1 MPDINPIAEGAK
13 SLAESLNQ
21 SREAG
26 KSLTKSIED
35 IQHDGV
41 EVARQELETLK
52 RKRLIEEA
60 TENSMIYR
68 AIQEYEAQ
76 KAVIIAESKAE
87 DEFKQR
93 YGDKEWNKILELKD
107 VVEKEYLEN
116 KKYYGHKLDDVRRVQ
131 FYCFF
136 AAFVITCLLYWFNLV

>member
-93 YGDKEWNKILELKD
+93 YGDKEWNKVLELKN
-107 VVEKEYLEN
+107 VVEKEHLEN

-136 AAFVITCLLYWFNLV
+136 AAFVITCLLYWFKLV

>member
-1 MPDINPIAEGAK
+1 MSNPIAEGAK
-13 SLAESLNQ
+13 QLANSLEETRQ
-21 SREAG
+21 AG

-41 EVARQELETLK
+41 EVARQELEALK
-52 RKRLIEEA
+52 RKRLVEEA

-93 YGDKEWNKILELKD
+93 YGNKEWNKVLELKD
-107 VVEKEYLEN
+107 VVEKEHLEN

>member
-1 MPDINPIAEGAK
+1 MSNPIAEGAK
-13 SLAESLNQ
+13 QLANSLEET
-21 SREAG
+21 REAS

-41 EVARQELETLK
+41 EVARQELEALK
-52 RKRLIEEA
+52 RKRLVEEA

-136 AAFVITCLLYWFNLV
+136 AAFVITCLLYWFKLV

>member
-1 MPDINPIAEGAK
+1 MSNPIAEGAK
-13 SLAESLNQ
+13 QLANSLDEA
-21 SREAG
+21 REAG

-41 EVARQELETLK
+41 EVARQELEALK

-76 KAVIIAESKAE
+76 KAVIIAENKAE

-93 YGDKEWNKILELKD
+93 YGDKEWNKVLELKD
-107 VVEKEYLEN
+107 VVEKEHIEN

-131 FYCFF
+131 FYCWVLCYLL
-136 AAFVITCLLYWFNLV
+136 AF

>member
-1 MPDINPIAEGAK
+1 MPDINPIAEGVK

-41 EVARQELETLK
+41 EVARQELEALK
-52 RKRLIEEA
+52 RKRMVEEA

-76 KAVIIAESKAE
+76 KAVITAENKAE
-87 DEFKQR
+87 EEFKQR
-93 YGDKEWNKILELKD
+93 YGSKEWNKVLELKE
-107 VVEKEYLEN
+107 VVEKEQKEN
-116 KKYYGHKLDDVRRVQ
+116 KAYYGHKLDDVRRVQ
-131 FYCFF
+131 FWCFCV
-136 AAFVITCLLYWFNLV
+136 AAVITYILWKLNLV

>member
-1 MPDINPIAEGAK
+1 MSNPIAEGAK
-13 SLAESLNQ
+13 QLANSLDEA
-21 SREAG
+21 REAG

-41 EVARQELETLK
+41 EVARQELEALK
-52 RKRLIEEA
+52 RKRLVEEA

-93 YGDKEWNKILELKD
+93 YGDKEWNKVLELKD
-107 VVEKEYLEN
+107 VVEKEHLEN

>member
-1 MPDINPIAEGAK
+1 MSNPIAESAK
-13 SLAESLNQ
+13 SLSEGLNQ
-21 SREAG
+21 AREAG
-26 KSLTKSIED
+26 KSLTKTIEN

-136 AAFVITCLLYWFNLV
+136 AAFVITCLLYWFKLV

>member
-1 MPDINPIAEGAK
+1 MSNPIAEGAK
-13 SLAESLNQ
+13 QLANSLEETRQ
-21 SREAG
+21 AG

-35 IQHDGV
+35 IQYDGV
-41 EVARQELETLK
+41 EVARQELEALK
-52 RKRLIEEA
+52 RKRLVEEA

-93 YGDKEWNKILELKD
+93 YGDKEWNKVLELKD
-107 VVEKEYLEN
+107 VVEKEHLEN
-116 KKYYGHKLDDVRRVQ
+116 KKYYGHKLEDVRRVQ
-131 FYCFF
+131 FYCWVV
-136 AAFVITCLLYWFNLV
+136 AAFITYLLWKFNLV

>member
-1 MPDINPIAEGAK
+1 MSNPIAEGAK
-13 SLAESLNQ
+13 QLANSLEET
-21 SREAG
+21 REAS

-41 EVARQELETLK
+41 EVARQELEALK
-52 RKRLIEEA
+52 RKRLVEEA

-93 YGDKEWNKILELKD
+93 YGDKEWNKVLELKD
-107 VVEKEYLEN
+107 VVEKEHLEN
-116 KKYYGHKLDDVRRVQ
+116 KKYYGHKLEDVRRVQ
-131 FYCFF
+131 FYCWVV
-136 AAFVITCLLYWFNLV
+136 AAFITYLLWKFNLV

>member
-41 EVARQELETLK
+41 EVARQELDALK
-52 RKRLIEEA
+52 RKRMIEEA

-68 AIQEYEAQ
+68 AIQEYETQ

-93 YGDKEWNKILELKD
+93 YGDKEWNKVLELKN
-107 VVEKEYLEN
+107 VVEKEHFEN

-131 FYCFF
+131 FYCWVV
-136 AAFVITCLLYWFNLV
+136 AAFITYLLWKFNLV

>member
-1 MPDINPIAEGAK
+1 MSNPIAEGAK
-13 SLAESLNQ
+13 QLANSLEETRQ
-21 SREAG
+21 AG

-41 EVARQELETLK
+41 EVARQELEALK
-52 RKRLIEEA
+52 RKRLVEEA

-68 AIQEYEAQ
+68 AIQEYETQ
-76 KAVIIAESKAE
+76 KAVIIAENKAE

-93 YGDKEWNKILELKD
+93 YGDKEWNKVLELKN
-107 VVEKEYLEN
+107 VVEKEHLEN

-131 FYCFF
+131 FWCFF
-136 AAFVITCLLYWFNLV
+136 VAAIITYLLWKFNLV

>member
-1 MPDINPIAEGAK
+1 MSNPIAEGAK
-13 SLAESLNQ
+13 QLANSLDEA
-21 SREAG
+21 REAG

-41 EVARQELETLK
+41 EVARQELEALK
-52 RKRLIEEA
+52 RKRLVEEA

-76 KAVIIAESKAE
+76 KAVIIADSKAE

-93 YGDKEWNKILELKD
+93 YGDKEWNKVLELKD
-107 VVEKEYLEN
+107 VVEKEHLEN

-131 FYCFF
+131 FYCWIV
-136 AAFVITCLLYWFNLV
+136 AAFITYFLWKFNLV

>member
-41 EVARQELETLK
+41 EVARQELDALK
-52 RKRLIEEA
+52 RKRMIEEA

-93 YGDKEWNKILELKD
+93 YGDKEWNKVLELKN
-107 VVEKEYLEN
+107 VVEKEHLEN
-116 KKYYGHKLDDVRRVQ
+116 KKYYGHKLEDVRRVQ
-131 FYCFF
+131 FYCWVV
-136 AAFVITCLLYWFNLV
+136 AAFITYLLWKFNLV

>member
-1 MPDINPIAEGAK
+1 MSNPIAEGAK
-13 SLAESLNQ
+13 QLANSLEET
-21 SREAG
+21 REAS

-41 EVARQELETLK
+41 EVARQELEALK

-76 KAVIIAESKAE
+76 KAVIIAENKAE

-93 YGDKEWNKILELKD
+93 YGDKEWNKVLELKN
-107 VVEKEYLEN
+107 VVEKEHLEN

-131 FYCFF
+131 FWCFF
-136 AAFVITCLLYWFNLV
+136 AAAIITYFLWKFNLV

>member
-1 MPDINPIAEGAK
+1 MSNPIAEGAK
-13 SLAESLNQ
+13 QLAQSLEET
-21 SREAG
+21 REAG

-41 EVARQELETLK
+41 EVARQELEALK
-52 RKRLIEEA
+52 RKRLVEEA

-93 YGDKEWNKILELKD
+93 YGNKEWSKVLELKN
-107 VVEKEYLEN
+107 VVEKEHFEN

-131 FYCFF
+131 FWCFF
-136 AAFVITCLLYWFNLV
+136 AAAIITYFLWKFNLV

>member
-1 MPDINPIAEGAK
+1 MSNPIAKGAK
-13 SLAESLNQ
+13 QLANSLDEA
-21 SREAG
+21 REAG

-41 EVARQELETLK
+41 EVARQELEALK
-52 RKRLIEEA
+52 RKRLVEEA

-93 YGDKEWNKILELKD
+93 YGDKEWNKVLELKD
-107 VVEKEYLEN
+107 VVEKEHLEN
-116 KKYYGHKLDDVRRVQ
+116 KKYYGHKLEDVRRVQ
-131 FYCFF
+131 FYCWVV
-136 AAFVITCLLYWFNLV
+136 AAFITYLLWKFNLV

>member
-1 MPDINPIAEGAK
+1 MSNPIAEGAK
-13 SLAESLNQ
+13 QLANSLEET
-21 SREAG
+21 REAS

-41 EVARQELETLK
+41 EVARQELEALK
-52 RKRLIEEA
+52 RKRLVEEA

-68 AIQEYEAQ
+68 AIQEYEAH

-93 YGDKEWNKILELKD
+93 YGDKEWNKVLELKN
-107 VVEKEYLEN
+107 VVEKEHLEN